1 MENMDNAQL
10 LGERRHRLSLIKKGI
25 AHALFIGVV
34 LVVLQGFYSLSLVGK
49 ITNSVANKSHFM
61 LFYADVS
68 QILRNDFDGS
78 FSRVL
83 LDKNIYC
90 QGCALSCAA
99 YFVEKQFDFDTV
111 CLYADMGFDIYNQ
124 ISLFLKNLSTV
135 RDIST
140 RDILQSC
147 NMG

>member
-61 LFYADVS
+61 YFTQMYLKFCVMILTGLLVAFY
-68 QILRNDFDGS
+68 
-78 FSRVL
+78 
-83 LDKNIYC
+83 KNIYC
-90 QGCALSCAA
+90 QGCALSCAS
-99 YFVEKQFDFDTV
+99 YFVKKQFDFDTV
-111 CLYADMGFDIYNQ
+111 CIYADMGFDIYNQ
-124 ISLFLKNLSTV
+124 ISIF
-135 RDIST
+135 
-140 RDILQSC
+140 
-147 NMG
+147 